1 MLTHN
6 MNENVTLLLLLKDKP
21 SFNEIGVGTPSLRN
35 VSMGCGVR
43 TVIIDL

>member
-6 MNENVTLLLLLKDKP
+6 MNENVTLLLKDKP

-35 VSMGCGVR
+35 VSMGSGVR